1 MVYLA
6 GPISYGGGIDHATVE
21 RNLSAF
27 HAAALL
33 LRVAGFNVSNPAMFE
48 QLPSKSWADYM
59 REGIACVLKCDMIA
73 VLPGW
78 ECSKGALLEAHVAH
92 ALGVPVV
99 PIDVVLE
106 GARP

>member
-21 RNLSAF
+21 RNLS
-27 HAAALL
+27 
-33 LRVAGFNVSNPAMFE
+33 
-48 QLPSKSWADYM
+48 
-59 REGIACVLKCDMIA
+59 
-73 VLPGW
+73 
-78 ECSKGALLEAHVAH
+78 ALLEAHVAH